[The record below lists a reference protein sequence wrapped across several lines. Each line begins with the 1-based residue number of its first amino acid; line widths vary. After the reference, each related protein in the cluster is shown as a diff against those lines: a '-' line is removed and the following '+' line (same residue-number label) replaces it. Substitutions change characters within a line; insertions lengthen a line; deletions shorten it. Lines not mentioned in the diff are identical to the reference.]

1 MAMFKEAAD
10 IKTSDQLNLPVPQAK
25 FETVVVKPSEIQ
37 QDMVQALSERAA
49 EVHSGSVDPSVDN
62 MLKITSDGR
71 KIGLDQRLMNSALP
85 DDPNSNLVFPVN
97 RKYSA
102 DFYISRSSY
111 KKTVTRLGDSTRHL
125 ITVAVC
131 GGNCDFLLG

>member
-1 MAMFKEAAD
+1 MSVRSCSPKILEEFYN
-10 IKTSDQLNLPVPQAK
+10 IIIPV
-25 FETVVVKPSEIQ
+25 I
-37 QDMVQALSERAA
+37 LSYR
-49 EVHSGSVDPSVDN
+49 
-62 MLKITSDGR
+62 
-71 KIGLDQRLMNSALP
+71 
-85 DDPNSNLVFPVN
+85 
-97 RKYSA
+97 A

>member
-1 MAMFKEAAD
+1 MTDE
-10 IKTSDQLNLPVPQAK
+10 
-25 FETVVVKPSEIQ
+25 
-37 QDMVQALSERAA
+37 ER
-49 EVHSGSVDPSVDN
+49 ESKQGS
-62 MLKITSDGR
+62 M
-71 KIGLDQRLMNSALP
+71 MWY
-85 DDPNSNLVFPVN
+85 NLVFPAS

-111 KKTVTRLGDSTRHL
+111 KKTVTRPGDFTRYL